1 MNTLRSLPARFHAA
15 SAVFLAIAL
24 AGLIGPLAAS
34 SAPTELLG
42 TSFTPPGA
50 DFLLG
55 TDHLGRSIGV
65 QLVHGVRTSLYIGL
79 LAGLTGTAIG
89 VVVGTAA
96 GYRGGVVDELL
107 MGLTNIMIT
116 VPSIIVLLLL
126 SISLDTRS
134 VTVMGLCIGA
144 VSWPW
149 TARAVRAQ
157 ITSLREREHVD
168 IARLSGER
176 AVRVI
181 GVELLPYMLSYI
193 VMAFVIQLYGAI
205 LAEAALSL
213 LGLGPTGT
221 SSLGMM
227 LHWAIAWESVRGG
240 QWWVFA
246 TPTLFIT
253 AITFSLLLVQS
264 SLDSVFNPRLRNPRP
279 RGRKA
284 AA

>member
-1 MNTLRSLPARFHAA
+1 MNALRSLPARTFIAA
-15 SAVFLAIAL
+15 AVFVAIVAT
-24 AGLIGPLAAS
+24 GLIGPIAAS
-34 SAPTELLG
+34 AGPEELLG
-42 TSFTPPGA
+42 TAFTAPGA

-55 TDHLGRSIGV
+55 TDHLGRSVGV

-79 LAGLTGTAIG
+79 LAGGTGTLIG
-89 VVVGTAA
+89 VAVGTLA
-96 GYRGGVVDELL
+96 GYLGRLADEVL

-116 VPSIIVLLLL
+116 IPSIIVLLLL

-134 VTVMGLCIGA
+134 VTVLGLCIGA

-157 ITSLREREHVD
+157 IASLREREHVD

-176 AVRVI
+176 TWRII

-221 SSLGMM
+221 TSLGVM
-227 LHWAIAWESVRGG
+227 LHWAIAWESIRGG
-240 QWWVFA
+240 QWWVFGA
-246 TPTLFIT
+246 PTVLIT

-264 SLDSVFNPRLRNPRP
+264 SLDSVFNPRLR
-279 RGRKA
+279 GRKETA
-284 AA
+284 